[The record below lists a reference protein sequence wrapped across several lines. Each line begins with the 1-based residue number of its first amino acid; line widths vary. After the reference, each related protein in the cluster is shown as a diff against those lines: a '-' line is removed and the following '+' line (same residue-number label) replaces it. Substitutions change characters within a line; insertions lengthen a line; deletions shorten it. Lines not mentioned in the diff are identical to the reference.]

1 MIVCRPQWRCAHIF
15 LHIQPNVH
23 IHVSIRDEF
32 CSGGLKSLARIF
44 FSIACTKTKWFCPN
58 ITWFFCPKM
67 AIWKILGG
75 LQPPSA
81 PWAVSLWMYMC
92 WWLLPYYHIQTDRHV
107 NIQNPASSKR
117 WIQFQVDFGLCLL
130 NSRFL
135 HKSPNAS
142 YHLKNAGF
150 GWEDNI
156 TLGLLEITL
165 KIIWLRIL
173 LRKML

>member
-1 MIVCRPQWRCAHIF
+1 MCTYISPYPAKCKHTGWVSFRGAEVSCPNIVFHC
-15 LHIQPNVH
+15 LHENQMV
-23 IHVSIRDEF
+23 
-32 CSGGLKSLARIF
+32 
-44 FSIACTKTKWFCPN
+44 CPN

-81 PWAVSLWMYMC
+81 PWAVRLWMYMYV
-92 WWLLPYYHIQTDRHV
+92 LMLASILPYIQNDRHV

-142 YHLKNAGF
+142 YHLKNAGV
-150 GWEDNI
+150 W
-156 TLGLLEITL
+156 LGGQYYPWFAGDYTRDYLA
-165 KIIWLRIL
+165 
-173 LRKML
+173 